1 MVEENSDLAGKWV
14 ILKEIFHY
22 PTVGFSAIEP
32 NAVENLDNK
41 IKFLYLTIHSY
52 FYVNRKTIYKINCD
66 SNKNSL

>member
-32 NAVENLDNK
+32 NAVENLEKIIYDFFMTNK
-41 IKFLYLTIHSY
+41 
-52 FYVNRKTIYKINCD
+52 
-66 SNKNSL
+66 